1 MERYVALAVEEP
13 GCWTVHFPD
22 FPGTETMGFPLYVAL
37 WKAKRMI
44 GARAA
49 ILNSLGQEMPKAKG
63 VSEIVSEPGYK
74 DALPYIIAIRRS
86 RKDEGESV
94 YRFG

>member
-1 MERYVALAVEEP
+1 MERYVALVVKSA
-13 GCWTVHFPD
+13 GCWTVSFPD
-22 FPGTETMGFPLYVAL
+22 FPGTEATGFPLHMAL

-49 ILNSLGQEMPKAKG
+49 ILKSLGQEMPKAMG
-63 VSEIVSEPGYK
+63 VSELVSEPGYG
-74 DALPYIIAIRRS
+74 DAVPFIVAIRRS
-86 RKDEGESV
+86 RKDEDDSV